1 MNMACTR
8 PRVFNRLSSWAA
20 ISGLTLLPLVASA
33 QQQTD
38 QGIQEVIV
46 TAQKRATSL
55 EDVPFSVAAQTQDD
69 IRNSGSQSII
79 DLARNVAGL
88 TIADIGPGQSQIAI
102 RGISS
107 GQVVR
112 DQPGVKPQ
120 VGVYLDE
127 SPISIALFTPDLE
140 LFDLERVEVLRG
152 PQGTLFG
159 AGSESGTLRYIT
171 AQPKLGVTEGTVAG
185 QLETVKNGNS
195 AGEVKAAVNL
205 PLSDTTALRLVGY
218 NDDLPGFIKAYGP
231 EGTVEDAAN
240 TGRKTGTRIA
250 LLWKPSDTISLTP
263 RFVYQKLHT
272 DGFPRTDIYNI
283 LGNPYTQIAP
293 VPLGDR
299 TQYRQFREGIDDDFK
314 LYDLKFDASLG
325 FADLTSITSYTDRKL
340 VVLRD
345 ASQLTGSVTF
355 QFGGTQADV
364 RTNSP
369 LNDHNAIGS
378 FSEEVRLS
386 STDKGPLQ
394 WVVGAFFEHMNRV
407 YGQDLLTIGYDDIV
421 ARLLGFPDSSAAT
434 GAPAD
439 TPFFSDLHYNFK
451 QSALFGEATF
461 RFNSQW
467 ALTAGL
473 RGFKFTEDKSVY
485 FAGLFSNH
493 AATLTPVLGS
503 TDSNGVAPRAIL
515 TFDATPDVK
524 LNLQASRGFR
534 LGGINDP
541 INQPICGTKDFDTYK
556 NLPVKWND
564 EWADNYELGSKMQF
578 MEHRVTLNV
587 AAFYTK
593 IKDLQAGVDAGGCS
607 SRLTVNVPAE
617 VKGLEAELFA
627 RPNSAWDFG
636 LSATYADAKL
646 TGTVSEPVNGV
657 PTVIGG
663 LQDGAR
669 MPTAPKFQA
678 VASVGYNMPA
688 VFHQMDFFAV
698 ATGQYVGS
706 SFTQIGDEVQGFG
719 TVPAALFFNFGN
731 SSISGFSFNPEL
743 PAYHLIN
750 FRLGLRAQGLEY
762 AAFINNLTDESAY
775 LSLDRERA
783 RRARVGYL
791 TNQPRTIG
799 VSIMKKF

>member
-1 MNMACTR
+1 MARTLASFIR
-8 PRVFNRLSSWAA
+8 SLTIPAA
-20 ISGLTLLPLVASA
+20 VAGLGGLPFVATA
-33 QQQTD
+33 QQVD
-38 QGIQEVIV
+38 QVAMQEVIV
-46 TAQKRATSL
+46 TAQKRETSL
-55 EDVPFSVAAQTQDD
+55 QDVPFSVAAQTQND
-69 IRNSGSQSII
+69 IRASGANNIV

-127 SPISIALFTPDLE
+127 SPISVALFTPDLE

-171 AQPKLGVTEGTVAG
+171 AQPRLGVTDGAIAG
-185 QLETVKNGNS
+185 DLATVKHGNS
-195 AGEVKAAVNL
+195 AGQIKAEMNL
-205 PLSDTTALRLVGY
+205 PLTDTTALRLVAY
-218 NDDLPGFIKAYGP
+218 NDDLPGFIDAFGP
-231 EGTVEDAAN
+231 NGAVETAAN

-272 DGFPRTDIYNI
+272 DGYPRTDFYNI
-283 LGNPYTQIAP
+283 LGNPFTTTEPA

-314 LYDLKFDASLG
+314 LYDVKLEADLG
-325 FADLTSITSYTDRKL
+325 LFTLTSITSYTDRKL

-345 ASQLTGSVTF
+345 ASQLTGSVTY
-355 QFGGTQADV
+355 QFGGTSTDV

-369 LNDHNAIGS
+369 LIDHNAIGS
-378 FSEEVRLS
+378 FSEELRLS
-386 STDKGPLQ
+386 SNGKGPLQ
-394 WVVGAFFEHMNRV
+394 WVAGAFFEHLNRV
-407 YGQDLLTIGYDDIV
+407 YGQDLPTPGYDAIIL
-421 ARLLGFPDSSAAT
+421 RLLGPGLSSADQ

-451 QSALFGEATF
+451 QSALFGEATY
-461 RFNSQW
+461 RFTDQW
-467 ALTAGL
+467 ALTGGI

-493 AATLTPVLGS
+493 AATLAPVLGS
-503 TDSNGVAPRAIL
+503 TDSSGVAPRLIL
-515 TFDATPDVK
+515 TYDATPDVK
-524 LNLQASRGFR
+524 LNLQVSRGFR

-541 INQPICGTKDFDTYK
+541 INTPICGAVDFATYGG
-556 NLPVKWND
+556 LPVKWKN
-564 EWADNYELGSKMQF
+564 EWATNYELGTKMQF
-578 MEHRVTLNV
+578 LDHRVTLNV
-587 AAFYTK
+587 AAFYTD
-593 IKDLQAGVDAGGCS
+593 IKDLQAGVDAGNCS
-607 SRLTVNVPAE
+607 SRLTVNVPAK

-627 RPNSAWDFG
+627 RPNQTWDFG
-636 LSATYADAKL
+636 VSATYADAKL
-646 TGTVSEPVNGV
+646 SGTVLEPVNGV

-669 MPTAPKFQA
+669 MPTAPKFQG
-678 VASVGYNMPA
+678 VASVGYTLPA
-688 VFHQMDFFAV
+688 LVHSMDFFAN

-706 SFTQIGDEVQGFG
+706 SFTQIGDEVTGFG
-719 TVPAALFFNFGN
+719 TVPASLFFRFGN
-731 SSISGFSFNPEL
+731 PTISSFSFNPEL
-743 PAYHLIN
+743 PAYHIIN
-750 FRLGLRAQGLEY
+750 FRLGLRSQGLEY
-762 AAFINNLTDESAY
+762 AAYINNLTDESAS
-775 LSLDRERA
+775 LSLDRERG
-783 RRARVGYL
+783 RRARVGFL

-799 VSIMKKF
+799 VSVLKKF